1 MNLLLDLV
9 GSVIIAGIMLLMML
23 NASIYQSNSRF
34 ASDSELQMQQN
45 AKTLSDILSYDLRK
59 IGYEYDDKAFLH
71 VDSEKVSYYADLDRD
86 GSPDIVTYTIS
97 DPSAARLTTNPND
110 RVLLRQVNDE
120 ISAGPSLG
128 LTKIKFSYFDEFGN
142 TTSDFDKIEFVRA
155 ELWVE
160 SIEPVNKEYLFTYW
174 ELTISP
180 RNL

>member
-1 MNLLLDLV
+1 MNLLLDLA
-9 GSVIIAGIMLLMML
+9 GSSIIAGIMLLMMI
-23 NASIYQSNSRF
+23 NVNIYQSDTRF
-34 ASDSELQMQQN
+34 ASDSELQLQQN

-59 IGYEYDDKAFLH
+59 IGYEYDDNPFLH
-71 VDSEKVSYYADLDRD
+71 TDSVKVSYYADMDRD
-86 GSPDIVTYTIS
+86 GTPDIVTYTIS
-97 DPSAARLTTNPND
+97 DPSAASSTTNPND

-128 LTKIKFSYFDEFGN
+128 LTKLKFSYFDELGN
-142 TTSDFDKIEFVRA
+142 TTSDFDKIEYVRA
-155 ELWVE
+155 EFWVE

>member
-1 MNLLLDLV
+1 MNLLLDLA
-9 GSVIIAGIMLLMML
+9 GSSIIAGIMLLMML
-23 NASIYQSNSRF
+23 NINMYQSDTRF
-34 ASDSELQMQQN
+34 ASDSELQLQQN

-59 IGYEYDDKAFLH
+59 IGYEHDDNPFLH
-71 VDSEKVSYYADLDRD
+71 ADSGKLSYYADMDRD
-86 GSPDIVTYTIS
+86 GTPDIVTYTIS
-97 DPSAARLTTNPND
+97 DPSAASSTTNPND

-128 LTKIKFSYFDEFGN
+128 LTKLKFSYFDELGN

-155 ELWVE
+155 EFWVE